1 MPDLDVPNI
10 SLADKEDDTI
20 EGPTGLYTVD
30 CLHVSMYLYN
40 YVYAHLY
47 KFMYMYLCIYL
58 CIYLF
63 IYLTFIY
70 PTIPYNQ

>member
-58 CIYLF
+58 YVSILHLSILLYR
-63 IYLTFIY
+63 
-70 PTIPYNQ
+70 NQ

>member
-30 CLHVSMYLYN
+30 CLHVYMYLCN

-58 CIYLF
+58 YVSILHLSILLYR
-63 IYLTFIY
+63 
-70 PTIPYNQ
+70 NQ